1 MKRLLILT
9 AVLAFGLTSP
19 ALSREQMRVVGSSTV
34 FPFSTAVAEALS
46 RTDYKAP
53 VIESTGTGGGFKLFC
68 SGVGMEYPDVA
79 NASRAIKS
87 TEVETCKANGVTPI
101 EVKVGFD
108 GIVVANSRESSIL
121 SFTKKQLFLALA
133 KQVVVNGKLVDNPYN
148 LWSDIDPSLPPTK
161 IEVLGP
167 PPTSGTRDAFLELVM
182 EAGAKQFPEIKSLSK
197 KERKAIAHSIREDGG
212 YIEAG
217 ENDNLI
223 IQKLTANPSAV
234 GIFGFSF
241 LDNNRDK
248 IQGATIE
255 GAEPEFENILEG
267 RYSVSR
273 SLYFYVKREHV
284 SVVASI
290 TPYVEL
296 FLSENMSGEE
306 GALVDKG
313 LIPLVEEE
321 RVKQLKN
328 YLTQTK

>member
-1 MKRLLILT
+1 MKRLLMIAAALT
-9 AVLAFGLTSP
+9 FGLTST
-19 ALSREQMRVVGSSTV
+19 ASAREQMRVVGSSTV

-101 EVKVGFD
+101 EIKVGFD
-108 GIVVANSRESSIL
+108 GIVVANSRESSSL

-133 KQVVVNGKLVDNPYN
+133 KQVVVNGELVANPYV
-148 LWSDIDPSLPPTK
+148 LWSDIDPSLPSTK

-182 EAGAKQFPEIKSLSK
+182 EAGAKQFPEIKALSK
-197 KERKAIAHSIREDGG
+197 KERKAIAHAIREDGG

-255 GAEPEFENILEG
+255 GVEPEFENILEG

-296 FLSENMSGEE
+296 FLSENMAGEE

-313 LIPLVEEE
+313 LIPLVKEE
-321 RVKQLKN
+321 RVKQLNN